1 MSSDTAML
9 IRAKK
14 QGFHIHR
21 LNDKYLLKEEP
32 TKEEKEAKAAIAELE
47 RLKNRMPKPALVFGN
62 GENCVQI
69 KRVVADNLE
78 LVVKQRMNKLRE
90 QWPEKKI
97 EDEREFLFNQV
108 YNRATPEMILQYNI
122 SLKKFLELSEKKILL
137 EAQRDDLQRRFT
149 MVEIMVVNNGT
160 ASTGKLNAFIDVPA
174 GVHLYSEGSKKREE
188 YEQPATPNYYS
199 SFNTFSNINL
209 ALGRYT
215 PRVEMWDEKDFEKKT
230 ELRFTLDALTHGLRH
245 KAFVFYV
252 DAATCHN
259 FKMAWTIVDAALI
272 NPVRGEL
279 HVCFLEKEGE
289 K

>member
-97 EDEREFLFNQV
+97 EDEQEFLFNQV
-108 YNRATPEMILQYNI
+108 YNRAMPEMILQYNI
-122 SLKKFLELSEKKILL
+122 SLK
-137 EAQRDDLQRRFT
+137 
-149 MVEIMVVNNGT
+149 
-160 ASTGKLNAFIDVPA
+160 
-174 GVHLYSEGSKKREE
+174 
-188 YEQPATPNYYS
+188 
-199 SFNTFSNINL
+199 
-209 ALGRYT
+209 
-215 PRVEMWDEKDFEKKT
+215 
-230 ELRFTLDALTHGLRH
+230 
-245 KAFVFYV
+245 
-252 DAATCHN
+252 
-259 FKMAWTIVDAALI
+259 
-272 NPVRGEL
+272 
-279 HVCFLEKEGE
+279 
-289 K
+289 